1 MSRAYYDF
9 GRFRLYP
16 ARRMLCDRASGEPI
30 PLASR
35 GFDTLLCLVE
45 RRGELVS
52 KADLLKVVWPNTLV
66 EENNLNQSLVAVRR
80 ALGEQPGE
88 HRFIVNVTGRGY
100 QFIAPVSESN
110 DEEPGVGAATPQAIA
125 AELAG
130 PRMDRARWLTLAAG
144 ALAAASVL
152 AWWLVRSDD
161 VGSQAGGATALSS
174 VAVLS
179 FENLTGEPEN
189 AYLGDGIAEEV
200 IHALARVPNLKVP
213 ARTSTFSYRGR
224 AVDVRTIARDLG
236 VQAVVEGSVRSAGDQ
251 IRVTV
256 QLADGRTGYHLWS
269 RSFERDAGDLLAMQD
284 EIAANVVAA
293 LAVQPGQNSVPAPR
307 AQGTDDVEAWRLHTQ
322 ADALL
327 FRKPTES
334 NLATANRLLG
344 EAIAR
349 DSNYS
354 RAWSTRAFTR
364 LTARVWY
371 GAPFTMQEVQHDAE
385 RGVTLDP
392 KSGNAHAV
400 LGLVLAHRNAWVDAE
415 DHWRRAIVLA
425 PDDPSI
431 LARSADQSLRVG
443 HVRQGV
449 EQARRAQGLAPAD
462 PELALRRSL
471 LALVAGADDE
481 ARKYADLA
489 ASVGWNPEVPPL
501 AGIFA
506 TLAMR
511 KGEYAL
517 SLRYALAGT
526 PSTPEADRH
535 SESLRLAYSA
545 LEGSGNSI
553 VAVRA
558 LERDARAALDESAD
572 LHRAWVMISWLVR
585 LGAVDSAHEAAA
597 GALDRSESTGISGLV
612 VPALIWN
619 DEMAAFRRDPR
630 FQDIARRLGL
640 IVYWQRHGAPDACE
654 LRGESLACR

>member
-9 GRFRLYP
+9 GRFRLHP
-16 ARRMLCDRASGEPI
+16 ARRMLCDRASGEAI
-30 PLASR
+30 PLTSR

-52 KADLLKVVWPNTLV
+52 KAELLKIVWPNSLV

-110 DEEPGVGAATPQAIA
+110 DEETGAGGTAPHAVD
-125 AELAG
+125 EKRAG
-130 PRMDRARWLTLAAG
+130 LRPNRARWLTLAAG
-144 ALAAASVL
+144 AFAAASAL
-152 AWWLVRSDD
+152 TWWLMRSHDD
-161 VGSQAGGATALSS
+161 GSQAGSASSISS

-179 FENLTGEPEN
+179 FENLTGDPEN

-200 IHALARVPNLKVP
+200 IHALARIPNLKVP

-236 VQAVVEGSVRSAGDQ
+236 VHAVVEGSLRSAGEQ

-269 RSFERDAGDLLAMQD
+269 QSFERNAGDLLAMQD

-293 LAVQPGQNSVPAPR
+293 LDVKPAQNVAPAQR

-334 NLATANRLLG
+334 NLATANRLLD

-349 DSNYS
+349 DPDYS

-371 GAPFTMQEVQHDAE
+371 AASFTMQEVQHDAE
-385 RGVTLDP
+385 RGVALDP
-392 KSGNAHAV
+392 MSGNAHAV
-400 LGLVLAHRNAWVDAE
+400 LGLVLAHCNAWVEAE

-449 EQARRAQGLAPAD
+449 EKARRAQSLAPAD

-489 ASVGWNPEVPPL
+489 TSVGWNPDVPPL
-501 AGIFA
+501 SGIIA

-511 KGEYAL
+511 NGEYAL

-526 PSTPEADRH
+526 ASAPEAVRR
-535 SESLRLAYSA
+535 SESLRLAYA
-545 LEGSGNSI
+545 AVEGSGNSN

-558 LERDARAALDESAD
+558 LERDARDTLDDPPD
-572 LHRAWVMISWLVR
+572 LQRAWVMISWLVR
-585 LGAVDSAHEAAA
+585 LGAVESAHEAAA
-597 GALDRSESTGISGLV
+597 GALDRSESTGMSGLV

-619 DEMAAFRRDPR
+619 DEMTAFRRDHR
-630 FQDIARRLGL
+630 FQSFAGRLGL
-640 IVYWQRHGAPDACE
+640 ITYWQRYGAPDACE
-654 LRGESLACR
+654 LHGESLACR